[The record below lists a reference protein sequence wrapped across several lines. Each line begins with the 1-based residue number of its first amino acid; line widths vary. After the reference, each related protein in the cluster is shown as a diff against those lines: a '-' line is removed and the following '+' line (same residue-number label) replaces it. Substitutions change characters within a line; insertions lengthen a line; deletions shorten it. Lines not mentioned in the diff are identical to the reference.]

1 MIFFRFF
8 FDRRSNRSNRNG
20 AILLGTFPLHPLGS
34 TMAKT
39 SPQEI
44 TLLLQ
49 AWGNG
54 DSTALEALTPL
65 VYAELHRLAKS
76 YMSKERPGHVLST
89 TDVVNE
95 AYTRLIDW
103 KNASWQN
110 RAHFFAV
117 SARFMR
123 QILVDF
129 ARKYQRED
137 GRRRVSNAD
146 LLGTQ
151 DTDTDL
157 VALDEALKALEELD
171 TRKSKIVELRF
182 FGGLSEKETAEVLTL
197 SRATVTREWKKA
209 KAWLLLELS
218 QEGC

>member
-1 MIFFRFF
+1 
-8 FDRRSNRSNRNG
+8 
-20 AILLGTFPLHPLGS
+20 
-34 TMAKT
+34 MAKP

-44 TLLLQ
+44 TLLLR

-54 DSTALEALTPL
+54 DSAALEALTPL
-65 VYAELHRLAKS
+65 VYGELHRLAKG
-76 YMSKERPGHVLST
+76 YMARERPGHALST

-95 AYTRLIDW
+95 AYARLIDW

-110 RAHFFAV
+110 RAHFFGV

-129 ARKYQRED
+129 ARKYRRED

-146 LLGTQ
+146 LLGSQ
-151 DTDTDL
+151 DSDTDL
-157 VALDEALKALEELD
+157 VALDDALKTLEKLD

-182 FGGLSEKETAEVLTL
+182 FGGLSEKETALVLTI
-197 SRATVTREWKKA
+197 SRATVTQEWKKA
-209 KAWLLLELS
+209 RAWLLRELS
-218 QEGC
+218 QEGCYET